1 MVGAFFD
8 VTEIDPTFT
17 IGGSKKSFLFIA
29 VQDSLKSDLVTHSI
43 TDLMSSESSV
53 HCRVVYETYV

>member
-8 VTEIDPTFT
+8 VTEIDPTFS

-29 VQDSLKSDLVTHSI
+29 VQEATLY
-43 TDLMSSESSV
+43 SEDKIDKKILSTG
-53 HCRVVYETYV
+53 R